1 MKVKS
6 TPRIQNPDKLYSL
19 LDRRDFL
26 KRSVW
31 GGISLAAFV
40 GLPIEDALAES
51 LLKVNRNSS
60 PSDLKIT
67 DLRCVTVDH
76 LGRAT
81 TIIRLDTNQGIYGLG
96 ELREGRDKRLALMLK
111 SKVIGENPCN
121 VEKIFKSIKN
131 LGGYGLRGTGVCAI
145 EMALWDLAGKA
156 FGVPCW
162 QMLGGRYRD
171 RIRLYTDF
179 MGVSDFSEVED
190 RIKYRTQVE
199 GFTWIKMTRIFNVIR
214 SVEGGY
220 LEETSRIISDRGID
234 KIVEY
239 LSKVRDIVGYSFP
252 VSADHFLS
260 GSLNNMIRVCEAIDP
275 IRLAWIEEPLHWTRT
290 EDLRR
295 LTEAVNTPTLVGEN
309 IYLKEQFIELCD
321 ARAIDIVHPDQAS
334 SGGLLETKKIGDYAE
349 EKGIGMAQHF
359 TGTAVSFMAN
369 VHIAAA
375 TQNSAVLE
383 FHQEGK
389 EIDQFNSM
397 VNTVDGRPMLEK
409 GFALVPD
416 ESPGLG
422 IELDEEGI
430 KANLHPSDRSYFAPT
445 LEWNEWVTPQLK

>member
-1 MKVKS
+1 MPLS
-6 TPRIQNPDKLYSL
+6 HPRSRIQNTDKPVPDLS
-19 LDRRDFL
+19 RRRFI
-26 KRSVW
+26 KQSTM
-31 GGISLAAFV
+31 GGLSLAALL
-40 GLPIEDALAES
+40 GLPIEDVLAQTLS
-51 LLKVNRNSS
+51 KVNRNSS

-67 DLRCVTVDH
+67 DLRYVTVDH

-81 TIIRLDTNQGIYGLG
+81 SIIRLDTNQGIYGLG
-96 ELREGRDKRLALMLK
+96 ELREGRDERLALMLK
-111 SKVIGENPCN
+111 SRVIGENPCN

-145 EMALWDLAGKA
+145 EVALWDLAGKA

-179 MGVSDFSEVED
+179 MGVSDFADVHD
-190 RIKYRTQVE
+190 RIKYRTEVE
-199 GFTWIKMTRIFNVIR
+199 GFTWIKMTRMFNVIN

-220 LEETSRIISDRGID
+220 RDEFSRIISDRGID
-234 KIVEY
+234 KVVEY
-239 LSKVRDIVGYSFP
+239 LGRVRDIVGYDFP
-252 VSADHFLS
+252 VSADHFRS
-260 GSLNNMIRVCEAIDP
+260 PTVNNMIRVCEAIDP
-275 IRLAWIEEPLHWTRT
+275 IRLAWIEDPLHWTRVEALKT
-290 EDLRR
+290 
-295 LTEAVNTPTLVGEN
+295 LTEAVNTPTLSGES
-309 IYLKEQFIELCD
+309 IYLKEPFIELCD

-334 SGGLLETKKIGDYAE
+334 AGGLLETKKIGDYAQ

-375 TQNSAVLE
+375 TENSTVLE
-383 FHQEGK
+383 FHQEGE

-397 VNTVDGRPMLEK
+397 VDTVDGRPMLEN
-409 GFALVPD
+409 GYGIVPD

-422 IELDEEGI
+422 IELNEEGI

-445 LEWNEWVTPQLK
+445 LEWNEWG